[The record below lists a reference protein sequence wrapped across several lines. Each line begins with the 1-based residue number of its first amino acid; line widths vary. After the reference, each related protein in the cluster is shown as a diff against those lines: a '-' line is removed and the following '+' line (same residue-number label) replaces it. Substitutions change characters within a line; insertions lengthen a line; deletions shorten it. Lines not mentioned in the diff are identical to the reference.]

1 MGKLWAHERPNM
13 EPVETIVP
21 LRGNKGKKISRRQK
35 KMEGQKMETLETL
48 LKPEEVAEKLR
59 IGVSTVYH
67 LVHKGVLP
75 GIKIGGTLR
84 FSPQVLAKYVRDLGE
99 SGWAA

>member
-1 MGKLWAHERPNM
+1 M
-13 EPVETIVP
+13 E
-21 LRGNKGKKISRRQK
+21 S
-35 KMEGQKMETLETL
+35 LETL

-67 LVHKGVLP
+67 LAHRGVLP

-84 FSPQVLAKYVRDLGE
+84 FSPQHLAKYINELADY
-99 SGWAA
+99 AA